1 MPIQILHYEFL
12 GPIRLSE
19 WGPPMDEVVYLI
31 FAKKKDIFNIIYAG
45 ESGKTNELDFFTKN
59 DRFKCWMSNAGSE
72 ENTFLAI
79 YPMWKSNPPERKHLV
94 DKIIAQYKPVC
105 NQEN

>member
-1 MPIQILHYEFL
+1 
-12 GPIRLSE
+12 
-19 WGPPMDEVVYLI
+19 
-31 FAKKKDIFNIIYAG
+31 
-45 ESGKTNELDFFTKN
+45 
-59 DRFKCWMSNAGSE
+59 MSNAGSE